1 MKPIK
6 LMILIRFEILPGVL
20 MGLLP
25 VLCPT
30 INFHSQQ
37 ILDIQNVN
45 SAATLSLSLS
55 LSTLIFQSDNI
66 LLTKTRREMP
76 EMFVI
81 LSSKLWHSSKDSHSV
96 HYLAAARL
104 HLVTSLAIWL
114 SHYLSISVFAS
125 EYFALHHRHYYT
137 DYCLC
142 QPRPAKDE
150 GI

>member
-20 MGLLP
+20 MRLLP
-25 VLCPT
+25 ALCPT

-45 SAATLSLSLS
+45 SAAILSLSLS
-55 LSTLIFQSDNI
+55 PLSSFNPTIFYWPK
-66 LLTKTRREMP
+66 LEML

-81 LSSKLWHSSKDSHSV
+81 LSCELWHSFKDSHSL

-104 HLVTSLAIWL
+104 HLVTSLAI
-114 SHYLSISVFAS
+114 SIFHYLTISVFAS
-125 EYFALHHRHYYT
+125 EYFALHHRH
-137 DYCLC
+137 CC
-142 QPRPAKDE
+142 PGQPLPAKDE